1 MLADGQP
8 IGRTPV
14 QISQVQNFPPR
25 WHGTSY
31 TVKGRLEFRKPGCEP
46 YSLEMNE
53 GMLLKDIQVRL
64 QCDPGAVE
72 ADESREAEEEKGP
85 APDAGT
91 TNARAVEAR
100 LERLKELRERGVITS
115 EEYRQQRK
123 RILDSL

>member
-1 MLADGQP
+1 VLADGKP

-14 QISQVQNFPPR
+14 RISQVQNFPPR

-31 TVKGRLEFRKPGCEP
+31 MVKGRLAFRKPGCEP
-46 YSLEMNE
+46 YSLEVNE
-53 GMLLKDIQVRL
+53 GMLLKDIQVKL

-72 ADESREAEEEKGP
+72 ATGSPERPGEQAP
-85 APDAGT
+85 APAGGT
-91 TNARAVEAR
+91 TGAQAIEKR
-100 LERLKELRERGVITS
+100 LERLKELRERGVITD